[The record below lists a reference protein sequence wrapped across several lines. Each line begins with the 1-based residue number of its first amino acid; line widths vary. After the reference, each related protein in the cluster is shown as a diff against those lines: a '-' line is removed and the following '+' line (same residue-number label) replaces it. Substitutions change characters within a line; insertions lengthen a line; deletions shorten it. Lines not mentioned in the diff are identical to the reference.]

1 MVAEDNEVNRLVL
14 EEMLAGEG
22 VKLALAENGR
32 EALDILKAAGPR
44 AFDVVVTDIQMPEMD
59 GYRFARAAL
68 EVAPGLPIIGLTANA
83 MPGERE
89 RCLAA
94 GMVEQLVKP
103 VDLETLVEAL
113 SRHARRTVRPAA
125 PTSTASAE
133 RPEPA
138 LRTPFPAEAEP
149 ASGAGT
155 EEDHTGTVPAI
166 DWPALEAHFK
176 GRREFVDRLVST
188 VLKTHETTPQKLRTA
203 GQDGDLEA
211 MGFIAHSL
219 KGMAGNMKASALQAM
234 AREAESAARSQDPLS
249 ATLAEN
255 LAICLEAAL
264 QAMRKRGESTG

>member
-44 AFDVVVTDIQMPEMD
+44 AFDVIVTDIQMPEMD

-68 EVAPGLPIIGLTANA
+68 EVAPDLPIIGLTANA

-103 VDLETLVEAL
+103 VDLETLVDAL
-113 SRHARRTVRPAA
+113 SRHARRTFRPDA
-125 PTSTASAE
+125 PDSTTRTE
-133 RPEPA
+133 HTEPA
-138 LRTPFPAEAEP
+138 LPEASPAAAGPSSSAGTGEAP
-149 ASGAGT
+149 ASPG
-155 EEDHTGTVPAI
+155 PAI
-166 DWPALEAHFK
+166 DWTALEAHFK
-176 GRREFVDRLVST
+176 GRREFVDKLVST

-211 MGFIAHSL
+211 MGFMAHSL

-234 AREAESAARSQDPLS
+234 AREAESAARSQDPRS
-249 ATLAEN
+249 STLAEN
-255 LAICLEAAL
+255 LAVCLEAAL
-264 QAMRKRGESTG
+264 QAMRKRGESTS